1 MEKRIKV
8 GIVDDHQ
15 IFVKS
20 IALLLETIGHYDI
33 VLEAFNGKEMIKS
46 LENLSD
52 LPDIILLDVN
62 MPIMNGVEAADF
74 LHHSYPFIRIV
85 ALSLNADD
93 ESVISMFKSGCLA
106 YLVKNCSP
114 KELDTCLQ
122 EVFKQG
128 IYYQGCN
135 LKGLEQGQQKNNLVP
150 PIQLTEREKEFLIL
164 ACSDLTYSH
173 IAQKMGIA
181 ERTVDMYRGKVFVKL
196 GVQSRTSMALE
207 AIRHKLV
214 HIHEI

>member
-20 IALLLETIGHYDI
+20 IALLLETIGHYDV
-33 VLEAFNGKEMIKS
+33 VLEAFNGKEMIQQ
-46 LENLSD
+46 LEDSSN

-62 MPIMNGVEAADF
+62 MPIMNGVEAAEF
-74 LHHSYPFIRIV
+74 LHQAFPFIRIV

-93 ESVISMFKSGCLA
+93 DSVIAMFKSGCLA

-122 EVFKQG
+122 EVFNKG
-128 IYYQGCN
+128 IYYQGSTQ
-135 LKGLEQGQQKNNLVP
+135 KIVQDHQQKNDAIP

-207 AIRHKLV
+207 AIRQKLV

>member
-20 IALLLETIGHYDI
+20 IALLLETIGHYDV
-33 VLEAFNGKEMIKS
+33 VLEAFNGKEMIQQ
-46 LENLSD
+46 LEDSSN

-62 MPIMNGVEAADF
+62 MPVMNGVEAAEF
-74 LHHSYPFIRIV
+74 LHQAFPFIRIV

-93 ESVISMFKSGCLA
+93 DSVIAMFKSGCLA

-122 EVFKQG
+122 EVFNKG
-128 IYYQGCN
+128 IYYQGSTQ
-135 LKGLEQGQQKNNLVP
+135 KIVQDHQQKNDAIP
-150 PIQLTEREKEFLIL
+150 P
-164 ACSDLTYSH
+164 
-173 IAQKMGIA
+173 
-181 ERTVDMYRGKVFVKL
+181 
-196 GVQSRTSMALE
+196 
-207 AIRHKLV
+207 KLV
-214 HIHEI
+214 WVYYLTVIIPVGASGIV